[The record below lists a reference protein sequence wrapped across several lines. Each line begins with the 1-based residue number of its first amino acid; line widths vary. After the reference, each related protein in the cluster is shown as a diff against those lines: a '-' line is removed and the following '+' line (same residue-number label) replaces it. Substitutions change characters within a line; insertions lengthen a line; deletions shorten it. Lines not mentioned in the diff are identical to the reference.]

1 MVFAISAFAQSGKVS
16 FSLIDSQTKQGV
28 MGAVVEVYPTAKP
41 DNKKYYTSGA
51 EGYVSISGLSYGSY
65 TIVASFIGYK
75 DTTKQFRLSGESL
88 ALGKVLMTE
97 DATRIETVVKEVK
110 ALRTS
115 QNGDTLSYSAG
126 AFKVSNDA
134 DVEGL
139 LKKILTDAKA
149 DSGFPGVPVAF
160 VPLVS

>member
-1 MVFAISAFAQSGKVS
+1 MKKFILTLLAMAFAASAFAQSGKVS
-16 FSLIDSQTKQGV
+16 FSLIDSQSKQGV

-51 EGYVSISGLSYGSY
+51 NGYVSIQGLAYGNY
-65 TIVASFIGYK
+65 TMLVTFIGYK
-75 DTTKQFRLSGESL
+75 DLTKEFRLSGASL
-88 ALGKVLMTE
+88 ALGKLTMTE
-97 DATRIETVVKEVK
+97 DTQRIETVVKTVK

-134 DVEGL
+134 DV
-139 LKKILTDAKA
+139 
-149 DSGFPGVPVAF
+149 
-160 VPLVS
+160 